1 MFNGPTTCD
10 PDMGFAPAQ
19 PPDAVH
25 EVALVADQFSVT
37 DEPDTTDE
45 ALDVNVTV
53 GAGGELPPPLPPHP
67 ASNDTQ
73 ASMTAINA
81 DCFTG
86 TPFEYLFFLFARKT
100 EGLS

>member
-1 MFNGPTTCD
+1 VALLP
-10 PDMGFAPAQ
+10 PQ
-19 PPDAVH
+19 SPDAVH
-25 EVALVADQFSVT
+25 DVALVADQFSVI

-73 ASMTAINA
+73 ASMTAIHA

-86 TPFEYLFFLFARKT
+86 TPFEYLFFLFAGNT